1 MIRSARFPAVRSLG
15 ALVLCAGLASPASA
29 AQARP
34 VDQPRAGNQD
44 RAAAEAPK
52 RSWTLRAER
61 VYTADGRILED
72 AFVRVQDGRIVALG
86 PGGPSGGDVLQVA
99 AITPGLIDLSVPIH
113 SGWRSVEQI
122 RESTP
127 EMRVADSL
135 DLFDPRWRDL
145 LEGGVTTAVVH
156 PATRNV
162 IGGLSVAIK
171 TGGEATLAGRTV
183 APDVVLS
190 AVIGTAPSS
199 GNFPAFNRPT
209 TVYNRRPTT
218 RMGVEWEARKAFY
231 DTLVARDDEA
241 RRFPGYE
248 QLQAVLEGE
257 LPLMV
262 QAATTQD
269 IRTSLFLKQEFSI
282 PSLILDAAAEAWK
295 EPELLQRSGAA
306 VILPPFTFNGRSE
319 VDGGVLAWNTAAQL
333 RDLGIPFA
341 LSGRGS
347 NDPDA
352 RLSMQPTYALRGG
365 LDFDTALA
373 SVTSTPARL
382 LGLEERIGTIAV
394 GKDADLVLWSG
405 TPFELTS
412 AVVGVLI
419 GGELVVD
426 PRPAAERP

>member
-1 MIRSARFPAVRSLG
+1 
-15 ALVLCAGLASPASA
+15 
-29 AQARP
+29 
-34 VDQPRAGNQD
+34 
-44 RAAAEAPK
+44 
-52 RSWTLRAER
+52 
-61 VYTADGRILED
+61 
-72 AFVRVQDGRIVALG
+72 
-86 PGGPSGGDVLQVA
+86 
-99 AITPGLIDLSVPIH
+99 
-113 SGWRSVEQI
+113 
-122 RESTP
+122 
-127 EMRVADSL
+127 
-135 DLFDPRWRDL
+135 
-145 LEGGVTTAVVH
+145 
-156 PATRNV
+156 
-162 IGGLSVAIK
+162 
-171 TGGEATLAGRTV
+171 
-183 APDVVLS
+183 
-190 AVIGTAPSS
+190 
-199 GNFPAFNRPT
+199 
-209 TVYNRRPTT
+209 
-218 RMGVEWEARKAFY
+218 
-231 DTLVARDDEA
+231 
-241 RRFPGYE
+241 
-248 QLQAVLEGE
+248 
-257 LPLMV
+257 
-262 QAATTQD
+262 
-269 IRTSLFLKQEFSI
+269 
-282 PSLILDAAAEAWK
+282 
-295 EPELLQRSGAA
+295 